1 MGQLIRCITSDGMI
15 AATALDSTDIVA
27 RAEQIHT
34 TSAVVTAALGRV
46 LTATSIMGC
55 ALKGEDQSVTL
66 RVKGDGPV
74 GTLLAVSDA
83 MGNVRGYAANPVV
96 ELPLNAKGKLD
107 VGGAVGKGMLF
118 VTKDLGLKEPY
129 NGAVDL
135 VSGEIAEDIAYYF
148 GVSEQIPTVCA
159 LGVLVNP
166 DLTVRAAGGYLLQ
179 LLPAAGE
186 DTIERLEKSIEGVL
200 PVTVMLEQGV
210 RPLEILQKVLHLFE
224 VEVLDESRPAYVCN
238 CSEDRVKKA
247 LLSMG
252 RDELERLAKEQEQT
266 EVRCQFCERTYTYSR
281 EELERMAKAR

>member
-135 VSGEIAEDIAYYF
+135 VSGEIAEDIAYYS